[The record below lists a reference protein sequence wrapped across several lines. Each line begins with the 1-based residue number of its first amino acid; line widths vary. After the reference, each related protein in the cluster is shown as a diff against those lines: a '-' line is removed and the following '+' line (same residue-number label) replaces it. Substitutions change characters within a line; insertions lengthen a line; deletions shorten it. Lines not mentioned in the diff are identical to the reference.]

1 MKRIFTLLVAL
12 MMLTPAMTFAKNDS
26 TQKAKAFVYS
36 NVKVIH
42 KDSSGN
48 VVKKTESYSNTLDGA
63 IAAIDSILGTNNS
76 DSLKHLIKDPIKFAF
91 DFKNDDGDI
100 IDIVGGLTTI
110 LIIFLLIIPTIIIIL
125 IIGISAWR
133 SYNRNKLIR
142 EIIASGQN
150 VPEFLLK
157 KDYNKKGITNI
168 ALGLGLALFFGF
180 AAEDFICGIG
190 IGSIAI
196 CIGIGQLIAHKMS
209 NKNINNNTPQKS
221 E

>member
-26 TQKAKAFVYS
+26 TKKAKVFVHS

-100 IDIVGGLTTI
+100 ID
-110 LIIFLLIIPTIIIIL
+110 
-125 IIGISAWR
+125 
-133 SYNRNKLIR
+133 
-142 EIIASGQN
+142 
-150 VPEFLLK
+150 
-157 KDYNKKGITNI
+157 
-168 ALGLGLALFFGF
+168 
-180 AAEDFICGIG
+180 
-190 IGSIAI
+190 
-196 CIGIGQLIAHKMS
+196 
-209 NKNINNNTPQKS
+209 
-221 E
+221 

>member
-12 MMLTPAMTFAKNDS
+12 MMLTPAMTFAKYDS
-26 TQKAKAFVYS
+26 
-36 NVKVIH
+36 VKVSKPVIH
-42 KDSSGN
+42 THVLVMARDKDGKTQIESHSTLSGT
-48 VVKKTESYSNTLDGA
+48 KAT
-63 IAAIDSILGTNNS
+63 IDSILEANNS

-100 IDIVGGLTTI
+100 IDITSGITHI
-110 LIIFLLIIPTIIIIL
+110 LLLCLLIPIIIIL
-125 IIGISAWR
+125 IIIGISIWN

-142 EIIASGQN
+142 KIIASGQN

-157 KDYNKKGITNI
+157 KDYIKKGIQNI

-209 NKNINNNTPQKS
+209 NKNINDNTPQKS

>member
-12 MMLTPAMTFAKNDS
+12 MMLTPAMIFAKDDS
-26 TQKAKAFVYS
+26 TKKAKVFVHS

-76 DSLKHLIKDPIKFAF
+76 DSLKHLIKDPFDFAF
-91 DFKNDDGDI
+91 DFKNGHGNI

-110 LIIFLLIIPTIIIIL
+110 LMIFILIIPAIIIIL
-125 IIGISAWR
+125 IIGVSAWR

-142 EIIASGQN
+142 EIIASGQD

-157 KDYNKKGITNI
+157 KDYNRKGITNI
-168 ALGLGLALFFGF
+168 ALGLGLALFFGI
-180 AAEDFICGIG
+180 ATEDCIFGIG

>member
-26 TQKAKAFVYS
+26 TQKAKVFVHS

-48 VVKKTESYSNTLDGA
+48 IIKKSESYSNTLGGA
-63 IAAIDSILGTNNS
+63 MEAVDSILEANNS
-76 DSLKHLIKDPIKFAF
+76 DSLKHLLKDPIKFAF

-125 IIGISAWR
+125 IIVVSAWR
-133 SYNRNKLIR
+133 NYNRNKLIR

-157 KDYNKKGITNI
+157 KDYIKKGIQNI
-168 ALGLGLALFFGF
+168 ALGLGLALFFGLVS
-180 AAEDFICGIG
+180 EDFIFGIG

-209 NKNINNNTPQKS
+209 NKNINDNTPQKS